1 MTQRVRQNVK
11 AQIDASITSGMV
23 PKTPKSGVGLVLP
36 TGVRHRTIIDK
47 SGVTA
52 AGKYY
57 YDKIG
62 QDAPSSFYTQDAF
75 RKGRSQYISLL
86 DGTKKKVSTWD
97 NVKNEWKL
105 TQLGIKLACTCE
117 CPS

>member
-1 MTQRVRQNVK
+1 M
-11 AQIDASITSGMV
+11 I

-36 TGVRHRTIIDK
+36 TGARHRTLIDK
-47 SGVTA
+47 SDITA

-75 RKGRSQYISLL
+75 RKGRRQYISLL
-86 DGTKKKVSTWD
+86 DGTKKKVSDWD
-97 NVKNEWKL
+97 NVKNEWEL
-105 TQLGIKLACTCE
+105 TALGIKFFANAVDRYTVLSFTGERTCG
-117 CPS
+117 SVFLFWK